1 MRREIVAAGPPQQPP
16 STALPPGQFRL
27 ALAGLSLAIVLS
39 SLDQNIVATALPRIA
54 GDLGDVS
61 QIPWI
66 VTAFMLSATI
76 ATPIYGKLSDMYG
89 RRRLFVVGIVIF
101 LAASALCGLAANML
115 QLVTFRAAQGL
126 GAGGLVTL
134 SQSVIGDLVGPR
146 QRGRYQGLFSGAMA
160 VSQVAGPLLGGL
172 LLAIASW
179 RWIFLASLP
188 LGIVALILL
197 MTTLPNGQRV
207 REHHID
213 IAGAV
218 FWVIGAAS
226 ALLFLSAIGS
236 AGPTSPPELAA
247 IAVCAVAFTGL
258 FLRRERRAIE
268 PILSLQLFRIPSFAV
283 GVSAAA
289 MMTFAMQ
296 AAMVF
301 LPLYFQAVLGQSP
314 AVSGLMLLPQVA
326 AMIVSST
333 FGGHHSV
340 RSGAFKRYFIFGVAL
355 EATAMLLL
363 VACALTNAGPLPF
376 LVALAVL
383 GLGTGLGMPNAV
395 VIVQNAVP
403 RPVLGAAT
411 GSMMF
416 MRSLGG
422 AIGVALSGCVMRFAL
437 GADIGALDGLLTIER
452 IAPGAVEHG
461 QQLAAALRIAIA
473 SSFGCGAV
481 MMIAALLTCTALPAQ
496 RPDEA

>member
-1 MRREIVAAGPPQQPP
+1 MTDAVSTVLPAAR
-16 STALPPGQFRL
+16 FRL
-27 ALAGLSLAIVLS
+27 ALSGLLLAIVLS

-76 ATPIYGKLSDMYG
+76 ATPVCGKLSDMYG
-89 RRRLFVVGIVIF
+89 RRRLFAVSIGIF
-101 LAASALCGLAANML
+101 LAASVLCGLAANMP
-115 QLVTFRAAQGL
+115 QLVMFRAAQGL

-134 SQSVIGDLVGPR
+134 SQSTIGDLVGPR
-146 QRGRYQGLFSGAMA
+146 QRGRYQGLFGGAMA
-160 VSQVAGPLLGGL
+160 VSQVVGPLLGGA

-188 LGIVALILL
+188 LGMVALVLL
-197 MTTLPNGQRV
+197 TTALPHGQKV
-207 REHHID
+207 RTHRID

-218 FWVIGAAS
+218 FWAIGAAS
-226 ALLFLSAIGS
+226 SLLLLSAIGG
-236 AGPTSPPELAA
+236 AGPASPRELAT
-247 IAVCAVAFTGL
+247 IAASAVVFTGL
-258 FLRRERRAIE
+258 FLRRERRASE
-268 PILSLQLFRIPSFAV
+268 PILSLQLFRIPSFAI

-333 FGGHHSV
+333 FGGRRSA
-340 RSGAFKRYFIFGVAL
+340 RSGAFKRYFVFGVAL
-355 EATAMLLL
+355 EATALMLL
-363 VACALTNAGPLPF
+363 VACALTDAGPLPF

-383 GLGTGLGMPNAV
+383 GLGTGLGMPNAI

-403 RPVLGAAT
+403 RHVLGSAT
-411 GSMMF
+411 GSMSF
-416 MRSLGG
+416 MRALGG
-422 AIGVALSGCVMRFAL
+422 ALGVTLSGCAMRFAL
-437 GADIGALDGLLTIER
+437 GGANIPALDELLAGALA
-452 IAPGAVEHG
+452 APEGAQHG
-461 QQLAAALRIAIA
+461 EPLAAALRIAIA

-481 MMIAALLTCTALPAQ
+481 MMAAALLTCMVLPA
-496 RPDEA
+496 RTTDEA